1 MDAENLDALTPAEL
15 EALLEQA
22 LNPQVPVTMLYAV
35 LERIGAAGAQAA
47 PARPGA
53 TQDPEATTVL
63 PGQGP
68 ASHLPHPPVAPR
80 GAATDRAVRPERPL
94 PPKGPKA
101 GPSQQPNTQG
111 GRPNQGGP
119 AYQAPPVGQVGQ
131 AGQGGYPQ
139 APQPAPGT
147 SNGPNGPTGPNPI
160 PHGNPN
166 AGHNPHPG
174 ANPNVNPN
182 AQPTTLIPVVPG
194 NPQGHSGPNGLPPT
208 AVIPIVPA
216 APPSRAAHA
225 PLRRPGYPGGETG
238 R

>member
-22 LNPQVPVTMLYAV
+22 LNPQVPVTVLYAV

-47 PARPGA
+47 ARPGA
-53 TQDPEATTVL
+53 GQDRDATTVL
-63 PGQGP
+63 PAQGP
-68 ASHLPHPPVAPR
+68 APYLPHPPVAPR
-80 GAATDRAVRPERPL
+80 GAATDRAARPERPL

-101 GPSQQPNTQG
+101 GPSQQPNTLG
-111 GRPNQGGP
+111 GQPNQGGP
-119 AYQAPPVGQVGQ
+119 AHQAPPI
-131 AGQGGYPQ
+131 GQGGQGGHPQ
-139 APQPAPGT
+139 PPQPAPGT
-147 SNGPNGPTGPNPI
+147 PNVPNVLNPM

-166 AGHNPHPG
+166 AGHNPHPS

-182 AQPTTLIPVVPG
+182 AQPTALIPVVPG
-194 NPQGHSGPNGLPPT
+194 NPQGNNGPNGVPSSAQPT
-208 AVIPIVPA
+208 AVIPVVPA

-225 PLRRPGYPGGETG
+225 PLRRPGYPGGETD